1 MKTLVFFRHAESDR
15 HAASGLDHDRPIS
28 ERGRRDAG
36 RMGTFLASVGPL
48 PDRIL
53 SSSAVR
59 ARSTLLI
66 AMEEGAWGE
75 IPVSVTDVLYEAS
88 VQDVLEL
95 VQGQSDALDRLL
107 LAGHEPTWSNIIGR
121 LVGQAHI
128 RVSTGTMACIDLDIP
143 SWKVTAF
150 GHGSLRWLVPPK
162 VRRAC

>member
-15 HAASGLDHDRPIS
+15 HAASGLDHDRPLS

-36 RMGTFLASVGPL
+36 RMGAFLASVGPL

-53 SSSAVR
+53 CSSAVR
-59 ARSTLLI
+59 AQSTLRI
-66 AMEEGAWGE
+66 AMEAGAWE
-75 IPVSVTDVLYEAS
+75 ETPVLVTDALYEAS
-88 VQDVLEL
+88 IQDVLEL
-95 VQGQSDALDRLL
+95 VQNQSDACDRLL
-107 LAGHEPTWSNIIGR
+107 LVGHEPTWSSITGR

-128 RVSTGTMACIDLDIP
+128 RISTGTMACIDLDIP

-162 VRRAC
+162 VGRAR